1 MANERILGIEDR
13 LSALESNLQL
23 HQAHQQA
30 QHRDVADQISQIQHQ
45 VDTQGTAWQQHL
57 DHKMEEQLSHIERL
71 LSVGDE
77 ATDSAKKTMHE

>member
-1 MANERILGIEDR
+1 MADERILGIEDR
-13 LSALESNLQL
+13 LSALESNSQL

-45 VDTQGTAWQQHL
+45 VDSQGTELQQHL
-57 DHKMEEQLSHIERL
+57 DHKMEEQLFHIERL

-77 ATDSAKKTMHE
+77 ARDSAKTTRHE